1 MNSEITYSIQTDN
14 NKNSSEF
21 FHIDENE
28 GTVFLKKALDHE
40 TLQHHHFTI
49 RASDKGSPAL
59 SSSKN
64 FPSLSFF
71 TFSFFFFSIAAH
83 VSVHVSD
90 SSDNPP
96 FFEQLSYECVLS
108 QEATRGQFVTVL
120 SANDPDYIDSNKL
133 IYTIVEGN
141 EQQTYHMDPL
151 SGVITLMN
159 MQNFGDTHIA
169 VLNVSVTDGVYTSY
183 TRVKISIL
191 PANLHNPNFEQLVY
205 EAKVNE
211 NQLAGRFVSSLRAK
225 DGDFGRYGK
234 VTYAIV
240 SDEMREIFDIDGDTG
255 DVITK
260 VKLDREARKSYDVLV
275 MASDEGGRSGFT
287 TLRVS
292 VADENEF
299 SPQFINT
306 EYKTAIHANL
316 SRNIVFLR
324 IKAIDLDE
332 NQNAA
337 VKYTIYDSENK
348 GVKDVFGINE
358 QNGGVYLKFDAEK
371 FENQMFQFFVRAH
384 DAGIPSLH
392 SDVPVDVYVMAAS
405 EIPPVF
411 EKKEK
416 NLFLSENS
424 EPGTLISRV
433 SLTGNVSATFRIIS
447 VDDPDDP
454 QFTISQD
461 GELKLGKTLD
471 REAKDLFYI
480 NILAETESSP
490 PLTAV
495 TEIELRIL
503 DVNDVIPS
511 FESNLYSLAVAENIE
526 KGSSILKVHAHD
538 AGKFQNLF
546 LFSFFVGIFR
556 NLILITL

>member
-1 MNSEITYSIQTDN
+1 MT
-14 NKNSSEF
+14 
-21 FHIDENE
+21 
-28 GTVFLKKALDHE
+28 
-40 TLQHHHFTI
+40 
-49 RASDKGSPAL
+49 
-59 SSSKN
+59 
-64 FPSLSFF
+64 
-71 TFSFFFFSIAAH
+71 
-83 VSVHVSD
+83 VHVSD

-120 SANDPDYIDSNKL
+120 SADDPDYVDSSKL

-141 EQQTYHMDPL
+141 EQQTYHMDPF
-151 SGVITLMN
+151 SGIITLMN
-159 MQNFGDTHIA
+159 MQNFGDTQIA

-191 PANLHNPNFEQLVY
+191 PANIHNPKFEQLVY
-205 EAKVNE
+205 EVKVNE
-211 NQLAGRFVSSLRAK
+211 NQLAGRLVTSVKAK
-225 DGDFGRYGK
+225 DDDFGKYGK
-234 VTYAIV
+234 VTYTIV
-240 SDEMREIFDIDGDTG
+240 SDEMRETFDIDGDTG

-260 VKLDREARKSYDVLV
+260 IKLDRETRKGYDILV
-275 MASDEGGRSGFT
+275 MATDEGGRSGFT
-287 TLRVS
+287 SVRVS
-292 VADENEF
+292 VEDENEF
-299 SPQFINT
+299 PPVFVNT
-306 EYKTAIHANL
+306 EYKTSIHANL

-332 NQNAA
+332 KQNAA

-384 DAGIPSLH
+384 DSGIPSLH
-392 SDVPVDVYVMAAS
+392 SDVPVDVYVMAS
-405 EIPPVF
+405 TEVPPTF

-424 EPGTLISRV
+424 EPGTLISRL
-433 SLTGNVSATFRIIS
+433 SLTGNVSANFRIIS

-454 QFTISQD
+454 QFTINGE

-471 REAKDLFYI
+471 RETKDLYFI
-480 NILAETESSP
+480 SILAETDSSP

-495 TEIELRIL
+495 SEIELRIL
-503 DVNDVIPS
+503 DVNDAIPS
-511 FESNLYSLAVAENIE
+511 FESNLYSLALAENIE

-538 AGKFQNLF
+538 AGKRNVFKKLHKF
-546 LFSFFVGIFR
+546 AIFFIETGEV
-556 NLILITL
+556 

>member
-1 MNSEITYSIQTDN
+1 M
-14 NKNSSEF
+14 
-21 FHIDENE
+21 
-28 GTVFLKKALDHE
+28 TV
-40 TLQHHHFTI
+40 
-49 RASDKGSPAL
+49 R
-59 SSSKN
+59 
-64 FPSLSFF
+64 
-71 TFSFFFFSIAAH
+71 
-83 VSVHVSD
+83 VSD

-96 FFEQLSYECVLS
+96 FFAQLSYECVLS

-120 SANDPDYIDSNKL
+120 SANDPDYIDANKL
-133 IYTIVEGN
+133 AYTIVEGN
-141 EQQTYHMDPL
+141 EQQTYHMDPS

-159 MQNFGDTHIA
+159 MQNFGDTQIA

-191 PANLHNPNFEQLVY
+191 PANLHNPHFEQLVY

-211 NQLAGRFVSSLRAK
+211 NQLAGRLVASVRAK
-225 DGDFGRYGK
+225 DDDFGRYGK
-234 VTYAIV
+234 LTYAIV
-240 SDEMREIFDIDGDTG
+240 SDEMREVFDIDAEAG
-255 DVITK
+255 DVTTRI
-260 VKLDREARKSYDVLV
+260 KLDREARKSYEMLV

-287 TLRVS
+287 TLRVI
-292 VADENEF
+292 VVDENEYPPVF
-299 SPQFINT
+299 VNS
-306 EYKTAIHANL
+306 EYKTSIHANV
-316 SRNIVFLR
+316 SRNNVFLR

-337 VKYTIYDSENK
+337 VKYSIYDSENK

-358 QNGGVYLKFDAEK
+358 HNGGVYLKFDAEK
-371 FENQMFQFFVRAH
+371 FENQMFQFFVRAS
-384 DAGIPSLH
+384 DGGIPSLH

-433 SLTGNVSATFRIIS
+433 ALTGNVTASFRIIS

-454 QFTISQD
+454 QFTIGSD

-471 REAKDLFYI
+471 REAKDLYYI
-480 NILAETESSP
+480 SILAETDSSP

-495 TEIELRIL
+495 SEIELRIL
-503 DVNDVIPS
+503 DVNDETPS
-511 FESNLYSLAVAENIE
+511 FESNLYSLAVGENVE

-538 AGKFQNLF
+538 AGENNF
-546 LFSFFVGIFR
+546 
-556 NLILITL
+556 